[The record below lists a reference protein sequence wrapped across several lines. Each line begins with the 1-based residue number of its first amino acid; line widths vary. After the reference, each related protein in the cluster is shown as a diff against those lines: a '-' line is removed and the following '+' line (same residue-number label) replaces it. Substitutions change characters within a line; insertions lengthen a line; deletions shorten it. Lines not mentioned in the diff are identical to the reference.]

1 MLALDKVSK
10 FYGGR
15 TIFEGVSWAMA
26 DDARVGLVG
35 LNGAGKTTLLR
46 MIAEVI
52 PPDAGRIARPQRSS
66 VGYLPQDAPEM
77 GGRPV
82 LEETLSA
89 LSEML
94 EFDRRRVE
102 LEEILAKHHS
112 GPEHE
117 AAMAEFGDVLSEL
130 ERHGFYEAD
139 SRAKAVLFGL
149 GFSETD
155 LARDVAE
162 FSGGIRM
169 RIALAK
175 LLVRRPE
182 FLMLDEPTNHL
193 DLEARNWLEDYLSN
207 YPGGIILVSHDRYFL
222 DRVTDRTVEV
232 SRGRLVEYRGGYSA
246 YLVER
251 EQRRQLEQAAY
262 ENQRAEIEHMEAFI
276 SRFRYQASKAKL
288 VQSRIKQLDKIEPL
302 EPPAGSEKSP
312 AIHFPQCERGA
323 RRVFEL
329 RGAVKRYGDITVYG
343 GVDLTIERG
352 ARIALVGPNGAGKST
367 MMKLLA
373 EIEPMTAGQR
383 IVGAGV
389 EIGYFAQN
397 LAESLDY
404 GKTALQELSDA
415 AEGMTT
421 GEVRGLLGAMLFSGD
436 DALKSAG
443 VLSGGERARLALAK
457 VLAHRNNCLLLDE
470 PTNNLDIIAKDI
482 LLEALRRFPGTVV
495 IVSHDRY
502 LLNELATEVIEVGQG
517 HATRYLGNYDY
528 YLAKKA
534 AAESAAIVA
543 NGAVAA
549 VSTATSAGAA
559 RSAGLRATS
568 GAEPGTRTANGGRTG
583 NGASAAGNGAS
594 ADNGASGG
602 APRAA
607 SSAGKA
613 GADGAAA
620 HDNGT
625 KQRRERE
632 RRARRRQT
640 LEGDIAS
647 KEIERATLGE
657 QMNDPNFYLQRTDAR
672 ELIATYER
680 LGGEI
685 ERLYE
690 ELMSLDGSAAP
701 SGS

>member
-15 TIFEGVSWAMA
+15 TIFESVSWAMA

-52 PPDAGRIARPQRSS
+52 SPDAGRIARPQRSS

-82 LEETLSA
+82 LDETLSA
-89 LSEML
+89 LSEMQAH
-94 EFDRRRVE
+94 DRRRVE
-102 LEEILAKHHS
+102 LEEVLATHHS
-112 GPEHE
+112 GPEHNS
-117 AAMAEFGDVLSEL
+117 ALAELGDVLSEL

-139 SRAKAVLFGL
+139 SRAKAVMFGL
-149 GFSETD
+149 GFSEAD

-193 DLEARNWLEDYLSN
+193 DLEARNWLEDYLAN

-232 SRGRLVEYRGGYSA
+232 SRGRLVEYQGGYSA

-251 EQRRQLEQAAY
+251 ERRFEMEQAAY

-288 VQSRIKQLDKIEPL
+288 VQSRIKQLEKIERL
-302 EPPAGSEKSP
+302 EPPAGSEKTP
-312 AIHFPQCERGA
+312 AIHFPQCERGG

-329 RGAVKRYGDITVYG
+329 RGVVKRYGDIKVYDG
-343 GVDLTIERG
+343 IDLTIERG

-373 EIEPMTAGQR
+373 GIEPMTAGQR
-383 IVGAGV
+383 VVGTGI

-404 GKTALQELSDA
+404 SKTALKELSDA

-421 GEVRGLLGAMLFSGD
+421 GEIRGLLGAMLFSGD
-436 DALKSAG
+436 DALKPVG

-470 PTNNLDIIAKDI
+470 PTNNLDIVAKDT

-534 AAESAAIVA
+534 TAESAATAA
-543 NGAVAA
+543 NGAAA
-549 VSTATSAGAA
+549 RTGASMAPAERTAGIRAAAGGADPRPPGKGAGA
-559 RSAGLRATS
+559 
-568 GAEPGTRTANGGRTG
+568 
-583 NGASAAGNGAS
+583 NGARDSNGARA
-594 ADNGASGG
+594 AD
-602 APRAA
+602 APRATA
-607 SSAGKA
+607 PSAPGKA
-613 GADGAAA
+613 GANGAS
-620 HDNGT
+620 HDDEM

-632 RRARRRQT
+632 RRARRRQA
-640 LEGDIAS
+640 LEGDIGR
-647 KEIERATLGE
+647 KETERAALGE
-657 QMNDPNFYLQRTDAR
+657 QMNDPNFYLQRTDAK
-672 ELIATYER
+672 ELIAAYER

-690 ELMSLDGSAAP
+690 ELMSLDGGAP